1 MKMSHRTLI
10 GFFVL
15 CLLLTVCSPAGN
27 QPSLGEN
34 SSGNVLEPQ
43 LPEGFGSY
51 IMARHGGNYMY
62 NYYLP
67 PSPSSTPWSP
77 SWSPDGSAIAVS
89 MAGSIWSVDPSTGT
103 ATEMTRGS
111 KYHSSP
117 SWSPDGQWI
126 VYTADDG
133 GSTIQ
138 LEILNVTSGVATT
151 LTEDDYVYTDP
162 VFSPDG
168 TKLAYVST
176 APNGYF
182 NVYVRA
188 ISNGVWNGAEVAV
201 SSDNDYGRSR
211 LYFGNQDMHIT
222 PSWLPNGNELLL
234 VSNRNVALGSG
245 NVIRVP
251 AVENGIS
258 QLTTVLAE
266 QTLYRTQP
274 DVSIDGKRFI
284 YSSTSGT
291 ADQFNNLYVQPTVG
305 GEPYKMTFFQHDA
318 FHPRWSP
325 DGEWIAFISNEGG
338 LPQLELLETYGGERR
353 KIQITE
359 RIWKEPMGTLKMNIN
374 LSGNSDLTPARI
386 SLMASDGKYYSP
398 NDAYAR
404 VAQQG
409 GFGLF
414 HTEGNFEVTLPT
426 GLADVT
432 ISKGFEIYPARQQ
445 IEINP
450 NETTEVNVTLQRM
463 TDLSANGWHNGS
475 THVHTNYAGNLHNTL
490 ENMMMMSD
498 AEDQD
503 IVAEL
508 IANKDNRILD
518 YQFFIPGGDA
528 HPLST
533 EERVLI
539 VGEEYRPPFY
549 GHVFM
554 LGLDDHLI
562 SPFTTGYE
570 GTAIESLYPSNTDMF
585 RKAKTQG
592 ATTGYVHAFSGNADP
607 LNQGLGG
614 GKGFMVDAILG
625 TTDAVEWSQANNGG
639 FYPLYAAWNND
650 IRVTA
655 VGGEDA
661 ISSLHWTALVGAMR
675 TYIRPDDGQRTMGGW
690 LTGLRE
696 GHAFI
701 TNGPLLS
708 FTANGNI
715 PGETVTMNAETETLS
730 IAAGINSIT
739 PVTRAW
745 LVHNGEDIAE
755 VPLSE
760 NRMSGKL
767 ETEIPITKSGWIHLR
782 AEGVPGEHFPLD
794 ARYAQAFTNPVW
806 ISVGNQPIRNKA
818 SADYGVQWI
827 DQLTEMALEWPG
839 WRSQEEI
846 DHVLGQFQQARD
858 MYEQLGVEAEE
869 GN

>member
-1 MKMSHRTLI
+1 MRMSHRALTGI
-10 GFFVL
+10 FFI
-15 CLLLTVCSPAGN
+15 CLFLAGCN
-27 QPSLGEN
+27 EVRDQPSPSLGEN
-34 SSGNVLEPQ
+34 SRANVLEPEP
-43 LPEGFGSY
+43 PEEFGSY
-51 IMARHGGNYMY
+51 LMARHGGNYMY

-77 SWSPDGSAIAVS
+77 SWSPDGTRIAVS
-89 MAGSIWSVDPSTGT
+89 MDGSIWSIDPSTRV
-103 ATEMTRGS
+103 ATELTRAS

-117 SWSPDGQWI
+117 TWSPDGQWI

-133 GSTIQ
+133 GNTIQ
-138 LEILNVTSGVATT
+138 LEALNLITGITT
-151 LTEDDYVYTDP
+151 VLTTDNYVYTDP

-168 TKLAYVST
+168 SKLAYVST

-182 NVYVRA
+182 NIYVRA
-188 ISNGVWNGAEVAV
+188 ISNGQWNGKEIAV
-201 SSDNDYGRSR
+201 SSDNDYGRPR

-222 PSWLPNGNELLL
+222 PSWLPNGTELLI

-251 AVENGIS
+251 AIENGIS
-258 QLTTVLAE
+258 QLTTVLSE
-266 QTLYRTQP
+266 QTLYRARP

-359 RIWKEPMGTLKMNIN
+359 RVWKKPIGTLKMNIS
-374 LSGNSDLTPARI
+374 LAGTSDLTAARI
-386 SLMASDGKYYSP
+386 SLMGSDGKFHSP
-398 NDAYAR
+398 HDAYAR
-404 VAQQG
+404 IAQQG

-414 HTEGNFEVTLPT
+414 HTKGSFEVNLPP

-432 ISKGFEIYPARQQ
+432 ITKGFEIYPIRQQ
-445 IEINP
+445 IQINP
-450 NETTEVNVTLQRM
+450 NELTEINVDLQRM
-463 TDLSANGWHNGS
+463 TDLSEDGWHNGS

-518 YQFFIPGGDA
+518 YQFFIPGGQA

-533 EERVLI
+533 DEQILI

-554 LGLDDHLI
+554 LGLDDHLL

-585 RKAKTQG
+585 RKAKKQG
-592 ATTGYVHAFSGNADP
+592 ATTGYVHAFRGNADP
-607 LNQGLGG
+607 LNQNLGG
-614 GKGFMVDAILG
+614 GKGFMVDA
-625 TTDAVEWSQANNGG
+625 
-639 FYPLYAAWNND
+639 AWE
-650 IRVTA
+650 R
-655 VGGEDA
+655 
-661 ISSLHWTALVGAMR
+661 
-675 TYIRPDDGQRTMGGW
+675 
-690 LTGLRE
+690 LT
-696 GHAFI
+696 
-701 TNGPLLS
+701 P
-708 FTANGNI
+708 
-715 PGETVTMNAETETLS
+715 
-730 IAAGINSIT
+730 
-739 PVTRAW
+739 
-745 LVHNGEDIAE
+745 
-755 VPLSE
+755 
-760 NRMSGKL
+760 
-767 ETEIPITKSGWIHLR
+767 
-782 AEGVPGEHFPLD
+782 
-794 ARYAQAFTNPVW
+794 
-806 ISVGNQPIRNKA
+806 
-818 SADYGVQWI
+818 
-827 DQLTEMALEWPG
+827 
-839 WRSQEEI
+839 
-846 DHVLGQFQQARD
+846 
-858 MYEQLGVEAEE
+858 
-869 GN
+869 